1 MLARVLTVLLLG
13 LPAAGMAGQ
22 GAGGGADAILRDLG
36 LAAPAEIVRV
46 ATSRQPDGS
55 IAVMLQP
62 NGQAKLVADPGVTVV
77 PVDPAGMA
85 VAEPAALVDHGQ
97 EYFTLPPVIQVRPGE
112 ATALRVEYAYCVV
125 DKQCLFGDVTV
136 PVPPAPG

>member
-13 LPAAGMAGQ
+13 LGLPAVAMAGQ
-22 GAGGGADAILRDLG
+22 GGGADAILRDLG

-62 NGQAKLVADPGVTVV
+62 NGQAKLVADPGITVV
-77 PVDPAGMA
+77 PVDAGGLP
-85 VAEPAALVDHGQ
+85 VAPQVELVDRSR
-97 EYFTLPPVIQVRPGE
+97 EYFDLPPVLEVAPG
-112 ATALRVEYAYCVV
+112 AASSLRVEYAYCVV
-125 DKQCLFGDVTV
+125 ERQCLFGDATV
-136 PVPPAPG
+136 PVP

>member
-1 MLARVLTVLLLG
+1 MFARVLTVLFLA
-13 LPAAGMAGQ
+13 LPAAALAGQ
-22 GAGGGADAILRDLG
+22 GTGADAILRDLG
-36 LAAPAEIVRV
+36 LGGPAEIVQV

-55 IAVMLQP
+55 VAVMLQA

-77 PVDPAGMA
+77 PVDQAGMA
-85 VAEPAALVDHGQ
+85 VAEAAALVDRAQ
-97 EYFTLPPVIQVRPGE
+97 EYFALPPVVRVQPGT

-136 PVPPAPG
+136 PVPPAAG